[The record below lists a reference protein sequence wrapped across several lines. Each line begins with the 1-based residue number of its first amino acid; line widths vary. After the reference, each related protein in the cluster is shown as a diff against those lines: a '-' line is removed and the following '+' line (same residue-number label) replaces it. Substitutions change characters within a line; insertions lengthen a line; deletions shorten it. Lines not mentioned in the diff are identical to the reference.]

1 MFATESKESSEE
13 DYLLLRRLLRLL
25 LLLLRL
31 LRFRTSLLLLML
43 LLLLL
48 RLLMHVRGSVG
59 RGASDAKRAIRQMRV
74 IPATNSVMVAVAE
87 FRRRVSGSGDDCWA
101 ATSPG
106 VSIRTI
112 VTRGATASI
121 EMYDYRFVD

>member
-13 DYLLLRRLLRLL
+13 DHLLLRRLLRLL
-25 LLLLRL
+25 LLLLLLRL
-31 LRFRTSLLLLML
+31 LRLRTSLM
-43 LLLLL
+43 L
-48 RLLMHVRGSVG
+48 RLLMHVRGCVG
-59 RGASDAKRAIRQMRV
+59 RRASDAKRAIRQMRV

-87 FRRRVSGSGDDCWA
+87 LRRRVSGSGDDCWA